1 METNASVVI
10 IGAGIVGCSAAY
22 HLAKLGWKDIVVVEQ
37 GPLFATGG
45 STSHAPGLVFQT
57 NASKTMTQLAQYT
70 VELYSQLSTDEGPAY
85 YPVGGVEVA
94 YTEARMQEL
103 KRKLGWAKSWG
114 VEGAQ
119 LLTAAEVKAKV
130 PLIDEGKILGGYY
143 VPTDGIAKALR
154 AAEAM
159 ANSAQ
164 EAGAAEFY
172 GQTTVTDVEVV
183 DGQVRAIAVDQMGGK
198 GRIET
203 GKVLV
208 CAGIWGPRIGRMVG
222 EVIPLTPVQHQYVKT
237 GPIPELAHFDASSA
251 EDEVVQP
258 IVRHQDRAMYFR
270 QHHDGWGIGSYQH
283 EPLLVDP
290 DNILPYAE
298 APVMPSVKPFTEEH
312 FVPAWESTKELFP
325 ALANAELTYKINGM
339 FSFTPDAGS
348 VIGESDLAKGF
359 WVAEAVWVTHGG
371 GMGKVVA
378 DLMTTGVTSLDLH
391 EADIHRFPQVCQ
403 SAGYITRA
411 GAQQYDEVYDI
422 IHPLDQQTHSRELRT
437 SPFYPRLKDL
447 GARFY
452 FSAGWERPQWFTAN
466 VELLEDYA
474 VPQRQGWAAK
484 HWSPI
489 QGAEHLATRDRV
501 ALYDLTP
508 FAKFEVTG
516 PGAVVY
522 LQNLCANNVD
532 RPVGKVVYTAM
543 LDASGGIK
551 CDLTVNRLGPEKYW
565 VVTGGSVHGHDLAW
579 MKAHLPVDGSV
590 QIHDVSSS
598 YCCVGL
604 WGPQAP
610 AVLSNLTS
618 IDVSKAAFESFTHQS
633 FFMGNIPVL
642 ASRVSYVGEDGWEIY
657 APTESGLKLWD
668 LLWAKGQEHGM
679 VAAGLGAFE
688 TLRLEKGMLMWG
700 TDIHTEYDPY
710 EAGLGFAV
718 KPDKSEFIG
727 KAALLRRQEY
737 ASRKLCYLTLDDPA
751 AVVMGKEPVMAEDGK
766 VLGYVT
772 SAGYGYSL
780 GRCVAYTYLPLGYAA
795 AGTAVSV
802 EYFGRSLSATVQD
815 KLL

>member
-1 METNASVVI
+1 MKSNAAVVV
-10 IGAGIVGCSAAY
+10 IGAGIVGCSTTY
-22 HLAKLGWKDIVVVEQ
+22 HLAKLGWQDIVVVEQ

-57 NASKTMTQLAQYT
+57 NPSKTMTQLAKYT
-70 VELYSQLSTDEGPAY
+70 VELYSQLSTEEGPAY

-94 YTEARMQEL
+94 YTEARMAEL

-114 VEGAQ
+114 LEGAC
-119 LLTAAEVKAKV
+119 LLTPAEVKAKV
-130 PLIDEGKILGGYY
+130 PLIDETKVLGGYH

-159 ANSAQ
+159 AAIAT

-172 GQTTVTDVEVV
+172 GDTTVMDIEVV
-183 DGQVRAIAVDQMGGK
+183 EGQVQAVVTDK

-237 GPIPELAHFDASSA
+237 GPIPELAGAT
-251 EDEVVQP
+251 EEVTYP
-258 IVRHQDRAMYFR
+258 MVRHQDHSMYFR
-270 QHHDGWGIGSYQH
+270 QHGDCWGIGSYQH

-312 FVPAWESTKELFP
+312 FGPAWESTKELFP
-325 ALANAELTYKINGM
+325 ALATAALTYKINGM
-339 FSFTPDAGS
+339 FSFTPDSGS
-348 VIGESDLAKGF
+348 VIGESTKAKGF

-371 GMGKVVA
+371 GMGRVVA
-378 DLMTTGVTSLDLH
+378 ELMTHGVTSFDLH
-391 EADIHRFPQVCQ
+391 EADIHRFADVCK
-403 SAGYITRA
+403 SANYILRS

-422 IHPLDQQTHSRELRT
+422 IHPLDQQTHSRELRM
-437 SPFYPRLKDL
+437 SPFYPRLQAL
-447 GARFY
+447 GAQFV
-452 FSAGWERPQWFTAN
+452 FSAGWERPQWFKAN
-466 VELLEDYA
+466 VGLLEQYDI
-474 VPQRQGWAAK
+474 PRRQGWEAK

-516 PGAVVY
+516 PGVVNY
-522 LQNLCANNVD
+522 LQTLCANNID
-532 RPVGKVVYTAM
+532 RPVGKVIYTAM
-543 LDASGGIK
+543 LDANGGIM
-551 CDLTVNRLGPEKYW
+551 CDLTVSRLETETYW
-565 VVTGGSVHGHDLAW
+565 VITGGSVHGHDLAW
-579 MKAHLPVDGSV
+579 MKAHLPEDGSV
-590 QIHDVSSS
+590 RIADVSSS

-610 AVLSNLTS
+610 DVLQAVTPT
-618 IDVSKAAFESFTHQS
+618 DVSKANFKFFTNQQFYIGS
-633 FFMGNIPVL
+633 IPVI
-642 ASRVSYVGEDGWEIY
+642 ASRVSYVGEEGWEIY

-668 LLWAKGQEHGM
+668 MLWAAGQAYGLI
-679 VAAGLGAFE
+679 AAGLGAFE
-688 TLRLEKGMLMWG
+688 TLRLEKGFLLWG
-700 TDIHTEYDPY
+700 SDIHTEYDPY

-718 KPDKSEFIG
+718 KPNKGEFIG
-727 KAALLRRQEY
+727 KEALLQRKEY

-751 AVVMGKEPVMAEDGK
+751 AVVMGKEPVIADGK
-766 VLGYVT
+766 VLGYAT
-772 SAGYGYSL
+772 SAGYGYSA
-780 GRCVAYTYLPLGYAA
+780 GRCVVYAYLPLSYTAP
-795 AGTAVSV
+795 GTQVQV
-802 EYFGRSLSATVQD
+802 EYFDEPLAATVVEQV
-815 KLL
+815 L